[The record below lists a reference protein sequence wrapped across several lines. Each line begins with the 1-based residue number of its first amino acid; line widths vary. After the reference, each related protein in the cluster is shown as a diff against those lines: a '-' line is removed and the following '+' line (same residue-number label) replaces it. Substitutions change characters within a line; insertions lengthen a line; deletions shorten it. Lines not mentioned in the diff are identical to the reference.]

1 MKPPIEGGNVLIT
14 GASSGIGR
22 ELACQLATLARSL
35 VLVARRTD
43 RLEQLKDEL
52 QTQNPELQVSVQGC
66 DLADTAATE
75 RMLEAAEEDVGQ
87 IDVLINNAGFGD
99 VGLFEF
105 SSWSKLQ
112 QMIRVNIMALTHLT
126 HRLLGPMLE
135 RGKGG
140 ILNVSSGFGLTYMP
154 STAAYAGTKHYVTCF
169 SEVLRM
175 ECRGT
180 GVVVSQLCPG
190 PVTTEFLDVAGNPT
204 GHDVPGIMEISA
216 AHCARAAIA
225 GFLRG
230 KALIVP
236 GLVFWLLLW
245 MGRLSPRFVL
255 RIAYCWIGG
264 YLRKKGRAQLTE

>member
-1 MKPPIEGGNVLIT
+1 MKPPIKGGAVLIT

-22 ELACQLATLARSL
+22 ELARQLAGLARAL

-52 QTQNPELQVSVQGC
+52 VAQHSQLEVSVQGC

-75 RMLEAAEEDVGQ
+75 RMLQAALDDVGP

-99 VGLFEF
+99 VCLFER
-105 SSWSKLQ
+105 SSWSKLE
-112 QMIRVNIMALTHLT
+112 QMIRLNVLSLTHLT

-140 ILNVSSGFGLTYMP
+140 VLNVSSGFGLTFVP
-154 STAAYAGTKHYVTCF
+154 SVAVYAGTKHYVTCF
-169 SEVLRM
+169 TEVLRL

-180 GVVVSQLCPG
+180 GVVVSQLSPG
-190 PVTTEFLDVAGNPT
+190 PVATEFLDVAGNPT
-204 GHDVPGIMEISA
+204 GQDVPGLLEISA
-216 AHCARAAIA
+216 AHCARVAIA
-225 GFLRG
+225 GFLRD
-230 KALIVP
+230 KAIIVP
-236 GLVFWLLLW
+236 GLMFRLLLW

-255 RIAYCWIGG
+255 RLAYSWMGG
-264 YLRKKGRAQLTE
+264 YLRKKTPPQLTE